1 MTDAAEQ
8 AARLAEEK
16 LAPQIEVADAA
27 PPHLSEE
34 DLAQR
39 FVRRHEDGLRFVA
52 AWSQWYAWTGARWE
66 TDATLDAFDRARAI
80 CRSAAPEADTEHAKK
95 ALASAKTVA
104 ACERLAKAD
113 RRIAATV
120 GQWDTQPDLFNTE
133 AAGGPET

>member
-52 AWSQWYAWTGARWE
+52 AWSQWYAWSGARWAP
-66 TDATLDAFDRARAI
+66 DSTLDAFDRARAV
-80 CRSAAPEADTEHAKK
+80 CRSAAPEADKDRDKK
-95 ALASAKTVA
+95 ALASARTVA
-104 ACERLAKAD
+104 AVERLAKAD

-120 GQWDTQPDLFNTE
+120 GQWDTEPDLFNTE
-133 AAGGPET
+133 TAGGSET